1 VAKQRRQQLVGEFRW
16 PPRPTF
22 FFYST
27 RGTELF
33 STSDTHLDL
42 ADSLM
47 LDWSRKSRKLILGI
61 NAAGSSWPTWTEAR
75 LKHVEKHIKYD
86 LNFDGYSV
94 SIQRLTL
101 RRWQPC
107 TKEFQWKLAIRT
119 RW

>member
-1 VAKQRRQQLVGEFRW
+1 MAKQRRQQLAEEFRW

-33 STSDTHLDL
+33 SETDTHLDL
-42 ADSLM
+42 ADTLM
-47 LDWSRKSRKLILGI
+47 LHWPCKSKKLIFGI
-61 NAAGSSWPTWTEAR
+61 KAAGSSWPTWTEAR
-75 LKHVEKHIKYD
+75 LQHVEKRIKYD

-94 SIQRLTL
+94 SIQRVTP

-107 TKEFQWKLAIRT
+107 TKEFQWELAIRT
-119 RW
+119 R